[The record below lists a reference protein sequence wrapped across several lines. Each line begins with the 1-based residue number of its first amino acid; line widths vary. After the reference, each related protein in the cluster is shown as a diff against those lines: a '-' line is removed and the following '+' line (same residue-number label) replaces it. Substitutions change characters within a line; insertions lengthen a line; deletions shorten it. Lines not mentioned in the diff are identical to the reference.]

1 LKGDKEVVLKAVKQA
16 GLSLEHA
23 DEILKGDKEVVLAAV
38 KQSGF
43 NLEYADKKLKADKE
57 VVLEAVKNDWA
68 AYKYADLKLQD
79 DKDIKFILEK
89 DEGYINENKKQSIIL
104 QLKTFFDDLIENNK
118 DFFAERNTFKVRP
131 GISYDKF
138 YLDSIDGSY
147 DMSLQ
152 GLIHHYMWEKKLYHL
167 FLNED
172 EIKNCAAVIENNPE
186 YIYGPDDD
194 PSQNMLDEIQYQTIV
209 FVGKKLIDL
218 GFDVKDTFNEYIE

>member
-1 LKGDKEVVLKAVKQA
+1 MDKKEALKIVQESGSDLANLSDKFKKDKDVVLEAIKQDA
-16 GLSLEHA
+16 WSL
-23 DEILKGDKEVVLAAV
+23 L
-38 KQSGF
+38 
-43 NLEYADKKLKADKE
+43 YANEKLKADKE
-57 VVLEAVKNDWA
+57 VVLAAVKNDWA

-79 DKDIKFILEK
+79 DTDIRFILVR

-118 DFFAERNTFKVRP
+118 DRFAKENTFQVRP
-131 GISYDKF
+131 GIGYDNF
-138 YLDSIDGSY
+138 NLDWVDGMY

-152 GLIHHYMWEKKLYHL
+152 GLIHHYMWEKKLYHY

-172 EIKNCAAVIENNPE
+172 EIKNCAIVIENNPE

-194 PSQNMLDEIQYQTIV
+194 PSQTMLDEIQFQTIV

-218 GFDVKDTFNEYIE
+218 GFDVKDTFKEYIK

>member
-1 LKGDKEVVLKAVKQA
+1 MAVKTNGSALQY
-16 GLSLEHA
+16 A
-23 DEILKGDKEVVLAAV
+23 DE
-38 KQSGF
+38 
-43 NLEYADKKLKADKE
+43 KLKADKE

-194 PSQNMLDEIQYQTIV
+194 PSQNMLDEIQFQTIV

-218 GFDVKDTFNEYIE
+218 GFDVKNTFNEYIE

>member
-1 LKGDKEVVLKAVKQA
+1 MAVKTYGSALQY
-16 GLSLEHA
+16 A
-23 DEILKGDKEVVLAAV
+23 DE
-38 KQSGF
+38 
-43 NLEYADKKLKADKE
+43 KLKADKE
-57 VVLEAVKNDWA
+57 VVLAAVKNDWA

-79 DKDIKFILEK
+79 DTDIRFILVR

-118 DFFAERNTFKVRP
+118 DRFAKENTFKVRP
-131 GISYDKF
+131 GIGYDKF
-138 YLDSIDGSY
+138 YLDWVEGSY

-172 EIKNCAAVIENNPE
+172 EIKNCAIVIENNPE
-186 YIYGPDDD
+186 YIYAPDDD
-194 PSQNMLDEIQYQTIV
+194 PSQTMLDEIQFQTIV

-218 GFDVKDTFNEYIE
+218 GVDVKDTFKEYIE